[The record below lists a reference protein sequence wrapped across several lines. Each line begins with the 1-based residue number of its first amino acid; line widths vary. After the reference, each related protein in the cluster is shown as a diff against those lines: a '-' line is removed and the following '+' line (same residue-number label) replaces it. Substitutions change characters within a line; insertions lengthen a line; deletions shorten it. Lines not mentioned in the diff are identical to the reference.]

1 MVAAASDRDQDNDFN
16 PRWREENGWAT
27 GNSNAVVGI
36 KWAFWARSS
45 SEHSYFFNYVSP
57 VNVILA
63 IGGQV
68 VVDYEGDL
76 LHVDA
81 SGEKVGSDEDA
92 GRTGAELAHNHV
104 PLLLVHIAVLGGV
117 GGEVAR

>member
-1 MVAAASDRDQDNDFN
+1 M
-16 PRWREENGWAT
+16 
-27 GNSNAVVGI
+27 
-36 KWAFWARSS
+36 
-45 SEHSYFFNYVSP
+45 
-57 VNVILA
+57 NVILA

-104 PLLLVHIAVLGGV
+104 PLLLVHIAVLE
-117 GGEVAR
+117 GEEEVKAKIRTYHILIIINRGLQAKRIIIQRFSLP